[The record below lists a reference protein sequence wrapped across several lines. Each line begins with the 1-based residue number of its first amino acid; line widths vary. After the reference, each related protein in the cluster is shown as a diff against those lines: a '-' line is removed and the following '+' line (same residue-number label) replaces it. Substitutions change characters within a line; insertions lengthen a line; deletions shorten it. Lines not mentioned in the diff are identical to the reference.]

1 MMVGIAHHYVLQ
13 ANFCLLINENF
24 GILRVIMSQDLS
36 AATTQWLIAKSYN
49 PEDLNQAGENGDTAL
64 MKATREGEYAV
75 VKELID
81 AGADVN
87 ARNSDRNNAL
97 WFACFGNHYDLI
109 HLLLANNINIDNQ
122 NDNGATVLMY
132 AASAG
137 KTEVVK
143 LLLQYHPNLNLQNL
157 DDYKAI
163 DFASNL
169 EVLRILKN
177 ATKQNIS

>member
-1 MMVGIAHHYVLQ
+1 
-13 ANFCLLINENF
+13 
-24 GILRVIMSQDLS
+24 MSQVSKQSLS
-36 AATTQWLIAKSYN
+36 EATNQWLIAKGYN
-49 PEDLNQAGENGDTAL
+49 PEILNQPGENGDTAL
-64 MKATREGEYAV
+64 MKATREGVYV
-75 VKELID
+75 VVQELIE
-81 AGADVN
+81 AGADIN
-87 ARNSDRNNAL
+87 ARNSDASGGLRLRNNAL

-109 HLLLANNINIDNQ
+109 HLLLAANIDINNQ

-132 AASAG
+132 AASSG

-143 LLLQYHPNLNLQNL
+143 LLLQYYPNMHLKNL

-177 ATKQNIS
+177 AIK

>member
-1 MMVGIAHHYVLQ
+1 M
-13 ANFCLLINENF
+13 N
-24 GILRVIMSQDLS
+24 RTKSQNLS
-36 AATTQWLIAKSYN
+36 EATIQWLIAKGYN
-49 PEDLNQAGENGDTAL
+49 SSDLNQPGENGDTAL
-64 MKATREGEYAV
+64 MKATREGVYAV

-81 AGADVN
+81 AGVDIN

-109 HLLLANNINIDNQ
+109 NLLLAHNIDIDNQ

-137 KTEVVK
+137 KTEVVR
-143 LLLQYHPNLNLQNL
+143 LLLQHHPNLYLKNL

-163 DFASNL
+163 DFANNV
-169 EVLRILKN
+169 EVLRIIKN
-177 ATKQNIS
+177 AIKSDTGQNLS

>member
-1 MMVGIAHHYVLQ
+1 MNQEIRK
-13 ANFCLLINENF
+13 E
-24 GILRVIMSQDLS
+24 LS
-36 AATTQWLIAKSYN
+36 EATNQWLKAKGYN
-49 PEDLNQAGENGDTAL
+49 CEDLNQPGENGDTAL
-64 MKATREGEYAV
+64 MKATREGVYLV

-81 AGADVN
+81 AGADIN
-87 ARNSDRNNAL
+87 LRNCDRNNAL

-109 HLLLANNINIDNQ
+109 NLLLAHHIDINNQ

-143 LLLQYHPNLNLQNL
+143 LLLQHHPNLDLQNL

-169 EVLRILKN
+169 EVLKILKN
-177 ATKQNIS
+177 ATK

>member
-1 MMVGIAHHYVLQ
+1 MLT
-13 ANFCLLINENF
+13 
-24 GILRVIMSQDLS
+24 ILFAKQIYISKKVNLGVVMNRTNSQNLS
-36 AATTQWLIAKSYN
+36 EATTQWLIEKGYN
-49 PEDLNQAGENGDTAL
+49 LNHLNQPGENGDTAL
-64 MKATREGEYAV
+64 MKATREGVYTV

-81 AGADVN
+81 AGANIN

-97 WFACFGNHYDLI
+97 WFACFGNHYNLI
-109 HLLLANNINIDNQ
+109 NLLLAHNIDINNQ

-143 LLLQYHPNLNLQNL
+143 LLLQHHPNLYLKNL

-163 DFASNL
+163 DFASNV
-169 EVLRILKN
+169 EVLRIIKN
-177 ATKQNIS
+177 AIKSDIGQSLS

>member
-1 MMVGIAHHYVLQ
+1 
-13 ANFCLLINENF
+13 
-24 GILRVIMSQDLS
+24 MSEGTRQYLS
-36 AATTQWLIAKSYN
+36 ETTSQWLITKGYN
-49 PEDLNQAGENGDTAL
+49 LDNLNQRGENGDTAL
-64 MKATREGEYAV
+64 MKATREGVCAV

-81 AGADVN
+81 AGADIN
-87 ARNSDRNNAL
+87 ATNNDHNNAL

-109 HLLLANNINIDNQ
+109 KLLLAAKINIDNQ

-143 LLLQYHPNLNLQNL
+143 VLLEHRPNLELKNL

-163 DFASNL
+163 DFASNI
-169 EVLRILKN
+169 EVLRTLKN
-177 ATKQNIS
+177 ASK

>member
-1 MMVGIAHHYVLQ
+1 M
-13 ANFCLLINENF
+13 NKTN
-24 GILRVIMSQDLS
+24 SQNLS
-36 AATTQWLIAKSYN
+36 EATIRWLITKGYN
-49 PEDLNQAGENGDTAL
+49 PGDLNQTGENGDTAL
-64 MKATREGEYAV
+64 MKATREGVAAV
-75 VKELID
+75 VKDLID
-81 AGADVN
+81 AGADIN

-109 HLLLANNINIDNQ
+109 NLLLASNINIDNQ

-143 LLLQYHPNLNLQNL
+143 LLLQHQPNLYLKNL

-163 DFASNL
+163 DFASNV

-177 ATKQNIS
+177 AIKSDIGQSLS

>member
-1 MMVGIAHHYVLQ
+1 MSQLS
-13 ANFCLLINENF
+13 
-24 GILRVIMSQDLS
+24 SQDLS
-36 AATTQWLIAKSYN
+36 EATTQWLIAKDYSL
-49 PEDLNQAGENGDTAL
+49 EDLNQRGENGDTAL
-64 MKATREGEYAV
+64 MKATRDGVYAV
-75 VKELID
+75 VQELID
-81 AGADVN
+81 VCVDIN
-87 ARNSDRNNAL
+87 ARNSDGNNVL

-109 HLLLANNINIDNQ
+109 NLLLAVNINIDNQ

-143 LLLQYHPNLNLQNL
+143 LLLQHHPNLTLKNL

-163 DFASNL
+163 DFESNV

-177 ATKQNIS
+177 ATK

>member
-1 MMVGIAHHYVLQ
+1 
-13 ANFCLLINENF
+13 
-24 GILRVIMSQDLS
+24 MSQLNREYLS
-36 AATTQWLIAKSYN
+36 KETTQWLIAKGYN
-49 PEDLNQAGENGDTAL
+49 SGDLNQPGENGDTAL
-64 MKATREGEYAV
+64 MKATTEGAYAV

-81 AGADVN
+81 AGVDIN
-87 ARNSDRNNAL
+87 ARNSDASGGLRLRNNAL

-109 HLLLANNINIDNQ
+109 NLLLAANINIDNQ

-132 AASAG
+132 TASAG

-143 LLLQYHPNLNLQNL
+143 LLLQHNPNLYLKNL

-163 DFASNL
+163 DFASNV

-177 ATKQNIS
+177 AIKSDIRQSLS

>member
-1 MMVGIAHHYVLQ
+1 MGIVHHLLCQ
-13 ANFCLLINENF
+13 ANLDKALVMNNLTE
-24 GILRVIMSQDLS
+24 
-36 AATTQWLIAKSYN
+36 ATKQWLLTKGYTC
-49 PEDLNQAGENGDTAL
+49 EDLNQHGENGDTAL
-64 MKATREGEYAV
+64 MKATREGVYAV

-81 AGADVN
+81 LGVNIN
-87 ARNSDRNNAL
+87 ARNNDGNNAL

-109 HLLLANNINIDNQ
+109 NLLLAAKINIDNQ

-137 KTEVVK
+137 KKEVVK
-143 LLLQYHPNLNLQNL
+143 LLLQHQPNLYLQNL

-163 DFASNL
+163 DFASNV

-177 ATKQNIS
+177 ATKS

>member
-1 MMVGIAHHYVLQ
+1 
-13 ANFCLLINENF
+13 
-24 GILRVIMSQDLS
+24 MSQVSRQDLS
-36 AATTQWLIAKSYN
+36 ETTIQWLIAKGYN
-49 PEDLNQAGENGDTAL
+49 AGDLNQPGENGDTAL
-64 MKATREGEYAV
+64 MKATREGVYAV

-81 AGADVN
+81 AGVNIN
-87 ARNSDRNNAL
+87 ARNSDCNNAL

-109 HLLLANNINIDNQ
+109 NLLLAVNINIDNQ

-143 LLLQYHPNLNLQNL
+143 LLLQHDPNLDLKNL

-163 DFASNL
+163 DFASNV

-177 ATKQNIS
+177 ATKSNIGQSLS